1 MAESLEDTSLTHT
14 AQETI
19 VEIAARS
26 NRSKAMGKLK
36 FLDYFS
42 YLRMQK
48 KKGQEPEERRHQ
60 RGQAEEDL
68 EKFMANKE
76 DPTFSPE
83 WNVQKIEGVVTAESF
98 CSCRDPIDMAFKVNN
113 RLKELAD
120 DSPENTGFLTKLA
133 EQTED
138 FAVQLIDLV
147 NDGKELVNTE
157 DSGNVSTLQAS
168 MLSGLTD
175 KAIVHSQK
183 KFVAHPLLFKRL
195 EMRWLLGLPEFFKR
209 HLILLLPLIVIDTF
223 LTPILLPIIAIAF
236 NRDQKKCRL
245 RMQKSKTQFGCEK
258 VVSKHDNC
266 LEKALDIYF
275 AYFNTPFVIFVK
287 DRVSQIVFIFLL
299 CRVCVSTSSIEPR
312 MEEYLIFIFFCGI
325 LLSEYRQFKEA
336 PSKYF
341 KDMWNYIDLLAL
353 IVYIFILVLRIAI
366 MAHGG
371 AHSNNRLLEIANY
384 LYGFDT
390 LLLIL
395 RFSCIVGLSSNF
407 APLQLAIFR
416 MCVDL
421 VVILVQ
427 FVFIIGAFSVAI
439 TKGYVAGKSFVE
451 HSGEHAYRI
460 DLLIKVTSDLMW
472 SLFGHRGDDVM
483 SAEAADDASKYVVLT
498 LYFAFL
504 ILSTIMMINILVA
517 LLTKTFDNASN
528 NAEIEWKFARAVI
541 ENQYRTMHGIV
552 VPFNLITVPGLYLL
566 RRGKEDARELERED
580 RQKNYQSYYEE
591 YLFPSITQRYKSKY
605 GTSFP
610 LSVEEKMDFLVDH
623 LKALTT
629 GQKKAGQQ
637 GRSEDGAC
645 I

>member
-1 MAESLEDTSLTHT
+1 MT
-14 AQETI
+14 ALIEAILNSWI
-19 VEIAARS
+19 V
-26 NRSKAMGKLK
+26 
-36 FLDYFS
+36 FLICACS
-42 YLRMQK
+42 RK
-48 KKGQEPEERRHQ
+48 KDKSRR
-60 RGQAEEDL
+60 
-68 EKFMANKE
+68 NVNTKE
-76 DPTFSPE
+76 D
-83 WNVQKIEGVVTAESF
+83 
-98 CSCRDPIDMAFKVNN
+98 KVNN
-113 RLKELAD
+113 KLKELAD
-120 DSPENTGFLTKLA
+120 DSLENTGFLTKLA

-147 NDGKELVNTE
+147 NDVKELMNTE

-168 MLSGLTD
+168 MLSVLTD
-175 KAIVHSQK
+175 EAIVHSQK
-183 KFVAHPLLFKRL
+183 KFVAHPLLFKRV
-195 EMRWLLGLPEFFKR
+195 EIRWLLGLPEFFKR

-236 NRDQKKCRL
+236 YRDQKKCRL
-245 RMQKSKTQFGCEK
+245 RMQKSKTQVGCEK
-258 VVSKHDNC
+258 GVSKHNNC

-287 DRVSQIVFIFLL
+287 DRISQIVFIFLL
-299 CRVCVSTSSIEPR
+299 CRVCVSTSSIEPKT
-312 MEEYLIFIFFCGI
+312 EEYLIFIFFCGI
-325 LLSEYRQFKEA
+325 LLSEYRQYMEEPA
-336 PSKYF
+336 KYF
-341 KDMWNYIDLLAL
+341 KDMWNYIDLLSL

-366 MAHGG
+366 MVHSG

-439 TKGYVAGKSFVE
+439 TKCFVAGKSFVE
-451 HSGEHAYRI
+451 HGGEHAYRI

-472 SLFGHRGDDVM
+472 SLFGLRDDKVM
-483 SAEAADDASKYVVLT
+483 RAEAADGVSKYVVLAF
-498 LYFAFL
+498 YFAFL
-504 ILSTIMMINILVA
+504 LLSTIMMINILVA
-517 LLTKTFDNASN
+517 LLTKTFDIASN

-566 RRGKEDARELERED
+566 RRGKEDARELEGKD
-580 RQKNYQSYYEE
+580 RQKTYRSCYEE
-591 YLFPSITQRYKSKY
+591 HLFPSITESYKLKY

-610 LSVEEKMDFLVDH
+610 LSVEEKMDLLMDR
-623 LKALTT
+623 LKDLPT
-629 GQKKAGQQ
+629 GQKNAGQQ
-637 GRSEDGAC
+637 VEKQLLILLLLFLVFAFEICLKKKNGVVLMNRALN
-645 I
+645 